1 MRSRKVR
8 QTACLLS
15 SDSAGSV
22 LLALADSDVQR
33 QIYCVYGHRAFED
46 GISIGF
52 NGEWL
57 ETVSQGYLLGNGYR
71 MYRPVLR
78 RFLAPDADSPFGEGG
93 LNTYAYCAGD
103 PVNRVD
109 PSGHKFSMTGALKAT
124 KLMKRTGRTLRSES
138 SVLSY
143 EERKSQPKSVSYQS
157 LNIEVDDVENQNLDP
172 QNALRSEQ
180 MLSVFYEYVSAETMG
195 ALGDTMRQ
203 HLGPDAKDAFNATKQ
218 QILEQSISR
227 IRQGLPPRGSVDFGE

>member
-1 MRSRKVR
+1 
-8 QTACLLS
+8 
-15 SDSAGSV
+15 
-22 LLALADSDVQR
+22 
-33 QIYCVYGHRAFED
+33 
-46 GISIGF
+46 
-52 NGEWL
+52 
-57 ETVSQGYLLGNGYR
+57 

-109 PSGHKFSMTGALKAT
+109 PSGHKFSMAGALKAT

-172 QNALRSEQ
+172 QNPLRSEQ
-180 MLSVFYEYVSAETMG
+180 ILSVFYEYVSA
-195 ALGDTMRQ
+195 
-203 HLGPDAKDAFNATKQ
+203 
-218 QILEQSISR
+218 
-227 IRQGLPPRGSVDFGE
+227 